1 MKNKF
6 IIITALIV
14 IILNNPFLHSETGAI
29 DTVLYYLQ
37 GDAESEYL
45 NNPNFPEN
53 IYGVPSISASRNI
66 PANALTDIEAIGI
79 GGEIVVGFKGKV
91 LINGPG
97 TDFIIFENAF
107 VNPVNKGIFAE
118 PGIVSVSQDG
128 INFKEFPFDAETLL
142 GLAGLEPVYGDKDPF
157 NPEVSG
163 GDKFDLSLL
172 DLDYIRYI
180 KIKDTSEIIKYLPQ
194 GHKYKNPDFLLTGF
208 DLDAVVALHLED
220 ESILSVNESA
230 EKNNLMVYG
239 DILYLGDLK
248 HHSQGFRIFDL
259 YGRVLMN
266 GAVDSEVI
274 LLDNLSISCYFI
286 EIIYESGNKI
296 FKFVKQ

>member
-1 MKNKF
+1 
-6 IIITALIV
+6 
-14 IILNNPFLHSETGAI
+14 
-29 DTVLYYLQ
+29 
-37 GDAESEYL
+37 
-45 NNPNFPEN
+45 
-53 IYGVPSISASRNI
+53 
-66 PANALTDIEAIGI
+66 
-79 GGEIVVGFKGKV
+79 
-91 LINGPG
+91 
-97 TDFIIFENAF
+97 
-107 VNPVNKGIFAE
+107 IFAE

-163 GDKFDLSLL
+163 GDKFALSLL
-172 DLDYIRYI
+172 HLDDIRHI
-180 KIKDTSEIIKYLPQ
+180 KIKDTSESIKYLPQ
-194 GHKYKNPDFLLTGF
+194 GHKYKHPDCLLTGF

-259 YGRVLMN
+259 YGRVL
-266 GAVDSEVI
+266 
-274 LLDNLSISCYFI
+274 
-286 EIIYESGNKI
+286 
-296 FKFVKQ
+296 